1 MSSFQSVTRLSSSL
15 RPYFQRASF
24 AASVPRK
31 FSPSNLNVAVGRG
44 QRWFLSHSAYRAANL
59 AVRHFSLLTEQA
71 ANWQAS
77 PFQHRVFNALGLE
90 KCTDDEMH
98 DLFVGLRSDTTDSA
112 DDSAAG
118 SSAQEQGEHALGVEV
133 RKQDV
138 SVRFHQVLHDTVPA
152 EDIDA
157 FVEEFWEYETI
168 AIRQRNGALQEE
180 VSSLSEAEFIS
191 RLRDLGQKIDS
202 RMYPMAAIFGA
213 SGISIGII
221 IPVMPQLAHIL
232 DLSTAQ

>member
-1 MSSFQSVTRLSSSL
+1 MSYFQSATRAGSSL
-15 RPYFQRASF
+15 RSCFQRASF
-24 AASVPRK
+24 ASVPRK
-31 FSPSNLNVAVGRG
+31 FPSSPLKATVGRQAG
-44 QRWFLSHSAYRAANL
+44 SHLQSVHR
-59 AVRHFSLLTEQA
+59 VICPVSSGRQFSLLAEQA

-98 DLFVGLRSDTTDSA
+98 DLFVGLRVETAATDGTNIA
-112 DDSAAG
+112 HEKD
-118 SSAQEQGEHALGVEV
+118 EHALGNEV

-138 SVRFHQVLHDTVPA
+138 SVRFHQVLHETVPA

-168 AIRQRNGALQEE
+168 AIRQREGTLQEE
-180 VSSLSEAEFIS
+180 VKSLSEAEFTS
-191 RLRDLGQKIDS
+191 RLTQLGQKVDS